1 MNAYLAYYTA
11 LSLQALSCL
20 LLFGW
25 LVIKASR
32 QPGMRALALFCLGN
46 ALWSGGQLAI
56 NLGSLELAQLGK
68 FLLNLGPL
76 NPALFL
82 HFVFR
87 FVELPRRLANG
98 VLIGCYAV
106 ALLLV
111 VGIVGAGLGDLEPW
125 LGFRRYYILRAW
137 GWAPGAFVVLASI
150 ASHLL
155 LLWRWR
161 TAAPKRRRQIMTI
174 CIAGVWGLSATV
186 MFLNPA
192 FGIDLFPYSMIALPG
207 YAVMLVYGIL
217 RQDLMEVNHWANRFL
232 VWIALLAAAVLSS
245 GLLISLAAR
254 LGLPGLSGVPLW
266 QLWPLSAAI
275 LLVMLALEGPSRRAM
290 ERVVFPGTRID
301 QAVLTR
307 WRASLEA
314 ARDWT
319 ELEATATRLL
329 GEHLRQIMLVA
340 ISRQANS
347 SEPTVLCL
355 ADPASKRWRCA
366 LQGWEGATPSVRH
379 VGEVFAELLAAAA
392 ERLDRMMQYMEQEKR
407 HLQEAHLLEL
417 GGLAAIVAHD
427 LRNPLNIISMAA
439 ASCPAQTRAD
449 IREQIARADHLIKD
463 LLTYSGEL
471 RLNLRRLNLGDLLQ
485 RSLATVQGVAIDVAS
500 HEAMYVLVDPLRF
513 DQIMSNLLGNAQA
526 MLRGRE
532 DGRIGIIVERD
543 GAYALIAVCDNGPGV
558 PEDMRA
564 DLFQPFKSRRPGGT
578 GLGLAIVRRL
588 AQAQGGAICL
598 GERSDWR
605 CCFELRLPLA
615 GNQEENQ

>member
-1 MNAYLAYYTA
+1 MDAYFAYYTS

-25 LVIKASR
+25 LAAKAGR
-32 QPGMRALALFCLGN
+32 QPGMLALAFFCLGN
-46 ALWSGGQLAI
+46 ALWSAGQLAI
-56 NLGSLELAQLGK
+56 NLGSDEMAQLGK

-76 NPALFL
+76 NPALYL

-87 FVELPRRLANG
+87 FVELPQRLANRI
-98 VLIGCYAV
+98 LIGSYAL

-111 VGIVGAGLGDLEPW
+111 IGIVGADLGDLEPW
-125 LGFRRYYILRAW
+125 LGFRRYYVLRAW
-137 GWAPGAFVVLASI
+137 GWAPGAFVTLASV

-155 LLWRWR
+155 LWRTWR
-161 TAAPKRRRQIMTI
+161 TAAPKRRRQTLTI
-174 CIAGVWGLSATV
+174 CISGVWGLSATV

-207 YAVMLVYGIL
+207 YAVMMVYGIL
-217 RQDLMEVNHWANRFL
+217 RQDLMAVNHWANRFL
-232 VWIALLAAAVLSS
+232 VWVALLAAAVLTS
-245 GLLISLAAR
+245 GFLISLAAR
-254 LGLPGLSGVPLW
+254 LGLPGLASVPLW

-301 QAVLTR
+301 QMVLMQ
-307 WRASLEA
+307 WRAALEG
-314 ARDWT
+314 ARDWH
-319 ELEATATRLL
+319 ELEAVAARLL
-329 GEHLRQIMLVA
+329 GAHLRQTLLVA
-340 ISRQANS
+340 VSRQPAS
-347 SEPTVLCL
+347 SEPTVLCH
-355 ADPASKRWRCA
+355 ADPASKRWLCELR
-366 LQGWEGATPSVRH
+366 GWEGATPSVRH

-392 ERLDRMMQYMEQEKR
+392 ARLERMMQYAEQEKR

-439 ASCPAQTRAD
+439 ASCAPQTRAD
-449 IREQIARADHLIKD
+449 IREQIGRADHLIKD

-471 RLNLRRLNLGDLLQ
+471 RLNVQPLDLGDLLR
-485 RSLATVQGVAIDVAS
+485 RSLGRVQGVAVEVQIN
-500 HEAMYVLVDPLRF
+500 EAMTVLVDALRF
-513 DQIMSNLLGNAQA
+513 DQILTNLLGNAQA
-526 MLRGRE
+526 MLRGQD
-532 DGRIGIIVERD
+532 DGRICIETRHD
-543 GAYALIAVCDNGPGV
+543 GAQALIAVCDNGPGV

-588 AQAQGGAICL
+588 AEAQGGSVCL
-598 GERSDWR
+598 AQRGEWR
-605 CCFELRLPLA
+605 CCFELRLLLA
-615 GNQEENQ
+615 GDKEENQ